1 MVFNGSEAPD
11 GNLSLLTE
19 KYEKFAIDIFKNKM
33 IFIELKIALFKRLPV
48 KIIFLK
54 VNQSQRNAES

>member
-19 KYEKFAIDIFKNKM
+19 KYEKFAIDTFKNKM

>member
-1 MVFNGSEAPD
+1 MVFNGSEALD

-19 KYEKFAIDIFKNKM
+19 KYEKFAIDTSKNEM

>member
-1 MVFNGSEAPD
+1 MVFNGSEALD

>member
-19 KYEKFAIDIFKNKM
+19 KYEKFAIDTSKNEM